1 MLKRIG
7 LTPWPQQ
14 LVIVVAFCGAY
25 LLLRSV
31 SLVYYGYWMPQAGIW
46 LAGVLLL
53 PRRFWAAL
61 LVTNLVAFIPVAY
74 ACFDQYGWSGSL
86 LHLIPTSAF
95 AMVVAWPLRAHLPGT
110 VSGKWV
116 LESITAKHMAALLGC
131 TFAFALLSAADSTL
145 QLILTFQ
152 PEDNGPAW
160 VWLWAPRY
168 LLGTYLGCLT
178 VGPLAL
184 AIHQAVRRADSWRDL
199 GRQMG
204 SSRLL
209 LEGVVLGL
217 ACVGLLTA
225 MGVGVAGDIW
235 RQAARMALFL
245 PVAWMAVRYGWQGA
259 AVGGTAASVGILL
272 SMPAHYDPGVISA
285 QNFMAIFL
293 TVLLP
298 LGAKINWLNEQER
311 QLASDHVQ
319 VRQAARHEIYQGE
332 LRLRR
337 GMEMQG
343 QAHDY
348 IKEGY
353 GRLLERVRD
362 VLPEN
367 ELHYFR
373 TLLLLVQRFTS
384 SVQESFL
391 PSPWQWP
398 RLGLPT
404 ALWGGAIAET
414 MEECGIVFD
423 GHVSERV
430 NLLTPGAQ
438 WTLYRLACEA
448 VAYTLM
454 QSPAT
459 PCIRLYVRVVMV
471 GPTRNIPWT
480 MLVVAGEPEPPTAQ
494 PLLIALPKSSHLL
507 LSRLGAMGLDL
518 AGMRDRA
525 SLYQGRLRSNKR
537 RQRISVSLLDTPDVK
552 LDAGFAANKGR
563 RAVSVA

>member
-7 LTPWPQQ
+7 LTPWLQQ
-14 LVIVVAFCGAY
+14 LVIAVAFGGAY
-25 LLLRSV
+25 LLVRSV
-31 SLVYYGYWMPQAGIW
+31 SLAYFAHWMPQAGIW
-46 LAGVLLL
+46 LGGVLLL
-53 PRRFWAAL
+53 PRRFWPAL
-61 LVTNLVAFIPVAY
+61 LVANVVALIPGAY

-86 LHLIPTSAF
+86 LHLIPISAF
-95 AMVVAWPLRAHLPGT
+95 AMWATWPLRAHLPGT
-110 VSGKWV
+110 VSGKRV
-116 LESITAKHMAALLGC
+116 LESITAKHMVALLSC
-131 TFAFALLSAADSTL
+131 IFAFALLTAADGTWQYS
-145 QLILTFQ
+145 LTFLPGQ
-152 PEDNGPAW
+152 NAPALIR
-160 VWLWAPRY
+160 LWAPRY
-168 LLGTYLGCLT
+168 LLGNYLGCLT
-178 VGPLAL
+178 VVPLAL
-184 AIHQAVRRADSWRDL
+184 AIHQAIRQSESWSDL
-199 GRQMG
+199 ARQMG
-204 SSRLL
+204 RSRLL

-225 MGVGVAGDIW
+225 MGAGMAGDMW
-235 RQAARMALFL
+235 RQGARMALFL

-259 AVGGTAASVGILL
+259 AVGGTAASIGIML
-272 SMPAHYDPGVISA
+272 SMPAQYDPGVINA

-298 LGAKINWLNEQER
+298 LGAKINWLNVQER
-311 QLASDHVQ
+311 QLATDHVQ
-319 VRQAARHEIYQGE
+319 IRQAARHEIYQGE

-373 TLLLLVQRFTS
+373 TLQLLVQRFTAT
-384 SVQESFL
+384 VHESFL

-398 RLGLPT
+398 RLGLPI
-404 ALWGGAIAET
+404 ALWSGAIAET
-414 MEECGIVFD
+414 LEECGIVFD

-471 GPTRNIPWT
+471 GPKRNIPWT
-480 MLVVAGEPEPPTAQ
+480 MLIVAGEPEPPTAP

-537 RQRISVSLLDTPDVK
+537 RQRISVSLLDAPDGN
-552 LDAGFAANKGR
+552 LDVGYPANKAR
-563 RAVSVA
+563 RAVYAA